1 MNKKIVVLVA
11 LAVLS
16 GVVGCKR
23 PHQPENAVEMKMPEG
38 TPKRPQGMQ
47 ALTVKAGAEPFGRDE
62 VTQFVQTHRLAKSVG
77 DISKLR
83 VESVEFI
90 TAREVTVRLQG
101 ASTGLPD
108 DQRVA
113 FVIIRGPIYFTG
125 PPRVTRTPVAFD
137 TAYALFD
144 ATTGNLL
151 MSGTLTKS
159 KEQPQPGKDPF
170 GPGKQPN

>member
-11 LAVLS
+11 LAALS
-16 GVVGCKR
+16 GVAGCKR
-23 PHQPENAVEMKMPEG
+23 AHRPENAVEMKMPEG

-47 ALTVKAGAEPFGRDE
+47 ALTAKVGAEPFSKDE
-62 VTQFVQTHRLAKSVG
+62 VTQFIQTHRLAKSVG

-90 TAREVTVRLQG
+90 TAREVTLRLQG

-113 FVIIRGPIYFTG
+113 FVVIRGPIYFTG

-159 KEQPQPGKDPF
+159 KEQPQRGKDPS
-170 GPGKQPN
+170 GPGNQPN